1 MSYVLKRPMFRLGG
15 QSADGVGI
23 TSGFNRRNYSNGKYG
38 EQIEETI
45 EKITEKPKFGTD
57 ELIAEAYRTVGGAS
71 DWKDWIKQGSDRA
84 LEIQEE
90 RKAKPYT
97 DLDALIKAQSE
108 ETDFLKAT
116 TDPQTQARLGLLT
129 EVTTMIN
136 QWKANNP
143 NGTIEDFLKT
153 GNQLEIDAKIRGAN
167 PSFPGIARILQLV
180 EDDVNQRIADGK
192 RSGNP
197 IDDITLRKG
206 AVEKVRTDSLKRR
219 LGIYLSI
226 GNAYGGRPRVA
237 RQFGNPEPT
246 LTQGNLTE
254 GATNLDLTEQIQ
266 TPTGDVSMTEDV
278 SMGQE
283 APGGDDPYVMLRARL
298 PQEIPDDVVR
308 LIAYNP
314 EAFADFAAIETQED
328 VMAFNQKY
336 SVELIVNTD
345 EV

>member
-23 TSGFNRRNYSNGKYG
+23 TSGFNRRNYPNGKYG

-90 RKAKPYT
+90 RKAKPT
-97 DLDALIKAQSE
+97 QDLEELIKAQKGEADFYKSTRPLE
-108 ETDFLKAT
+108 IERIREYFDAGMRLADQYETWDAFSTSKDFAEWEFQMKRAYKG
-116 TDPQTQARLGLLT
+116 DFPSSFVVNQEIARRIEVKNKERKDAYGLGP
-129 EVTTMIN
+129 M
-136 QWKANNP
+136 K
-143 NGTIEDFLKT
+143 GDDLKT
-153 GNQLEIDAKIRGAN
+153 FQKDQAKDIYRG
-167 PSFPGIARILQLV
+167 
-180 EDDVNQRIADGK
+180 
-192 RSGNP
+192 
-197 IDDITLRKG
+197 
-206 AVEKVRTDSLKRR
+206 
-219 LGIYLSI
+219 YLS
-226 GNAYGGRPRVA
+226 GMSFNAYGGKPKSRVN
-237 RQFGNPEPT
+237 RQFGNPNPT
-246 LTQGNLTE
+246 MTDPTMTE
-254 GATNLDLTEQIQ
+254 NIGMTEQID
-266 TPTGDVSMTEDV
+266 TPQGDISMTEDV
-278 SMGQE
+278 SMTEQE
-283 APGGDDPYVMLRARL
+283 PPAGDDPFVMLRARL

>member
-1 MSYVLKRPMFRLGG
+1 MFRLGG

-23 TSGFNRRNYSNGKYG
+23 TSGFNRRNYEGGAYG
-38 EQIEETI
+38 DQIQETI

-90 RKAKPYT
+90 RKAKPAQ
-97 DLDALIKAQSE
+97 DLEALIKAQKG

-167 PSFPGIARILQLV
+167 PAFPGIARILQLV

-237 RQFGNPEPT
+237 RQFGNPNPT
-246 LTQGNLTE
+246 MTDPTMTE
-254 GATNLDLTEQIQ
+254 NIGMTEQID
-266 TPTGDVSMTEDV
+266 TPQGDISMTEDV
-278 SMGQE
+278 SMTE
-283 APGGDDPYVMLRARL
+283 EEPPAGDDPYVMLRARL

>member
-1 MSYVLKRPMFRLGG
+1 MFRLGG
-15 QSADGVGI
+15 PSADGVGI
-23 TSGFNRRNYSNGKYG
+23 TSGFNRRNYGGGAYG
-38 EQIEETI
+38 DQIEETI

-57 ELIAEAYRTVGGAS
+57 EFIAEMYRTVGGAS

-90 RKAKPYT
+90 RKAKPAQ
-97 DLDALIKAQSE
+97 DLEALIKAQSE
-108 ETDFLKAT
+108 ETKFLKAT
-116 TDPQTQARLGLLT
+116 TDPTIVGSQHMLVK
-129 EVTTMIN
+129 VTTMIN
-136 QWKANNP
+136 EWKANNP
-143 NGTIEDFLKT
+143 TGSMEDFLKT
-153 GNQLEIDAKIRGAN
+153 GNQLEIDALIRGAN
-167 PSFPGIARILQLV
+167 PSFPGIARILGDV
-180 EDDVNQRIADGK
+180 EDDVNRRIAEGIAT
-192 RSGNP
+192 GNP
-197 IDDITLRKG
+197 INYLDEEEIAAIRKQ
-206 AVEKVRTDSLKRR
+206 SLARR

-237 RQFGNPEPT
+237 RQFGNPPPS
-246 LTQGNLTE
+246 NLTE
-254 GATNLDLTEQIQ
+254 GATNVDLTEQIQ
-266 TPTGDVSMTEDV
+266 TPTEDVSMTEDV
-278 SMGQE
+278 TMGQQ
-283 APGGDDPYVMLRARL
+283 APGGDDPFVMLRARL

>member
-1 MSYVLKRPMFRLGG
+1 MFRLGG

-23 TSGFNRRNYSNGKYG
+23 TSGLNRRRYEGGAYG
-38 EQIEETI
+38 DEIQETI

-90 RKAKPYT
+90 RKAKPYS
-97 DLDALIKAQSE
+97 DLDALIKAQKG

-237 RQFGNPEPT
+237 RQFGNPNPT
-246 LTQGNLTE
+246 MTDPTMTE
-254 GATNLDLTEQIQ
+254 NIGMTEQVD
-266 TPTGDVSMTEDV
+266 TPQGDISMTEDV
-278 SMGQE
+278 SMTEQE
-283 APGGDDPYVMLRARL
+283 PPAGDDPYVMLRARL

-336 SVELIVNTD
+336 GVELIVNTD

>member
-1 MSYVLKRPMFRLGG
+1 MFRLGG
-15 QSADGVGI
+15 PSADGVGI
-23 TSGFNRRNYSNGKYG
+23 TSGFNRRNYEGGAYG
-38 EQIEETI
+38 DQIQETI
-45 EKITEKPKFGTD
+45 EKITEKPKFGWD
-57 ELIAEAYRTVGGAS
+57 ELIAEGYRTVGGAS

-90 RKAKPYT
+90 RKAKPAQ
-97 DLDALIKAQSE
+97 DLEALIKAQKG

-153 GNQLEIDAKIRGAN
+153 GNQLEIDALIRGAN
-167 PSFPGIARILQLV
+167 PSFPGIARILGDV
-180 EDDVNQRIADGK
+180 EDDVNRRIAEGIAT
-192 RSGNP
+192 GNP
-197 IDDITLRKG
+197 INYLDEEEIKAIR
-206 AVEKVRTDSLKRR
+206 EESLARR

-226 GNAYGGRPRVA
+226 GNAYGGRPRIA
-237 RQFGNPEPT
+237 RQFGNPPPS
-246 LTQGNLTE
+246 NLTE

-266 TPTGDVSMTEDV
+266 TPTGDVSMTEDITTE
-278 SMGQE
+278 QQPP
-283 APGGDDPYVMLRARL
+283 AGDDPYVMLRARL

-336 SVELIVNTD
+336 GVELIVNTD